1 MTIIVFQKDTPQS
14 TIDWHVRRKNA
25 RMYYDGVPP
34 KWEAKAIAED
44 WSFPYVVPQADVEGV
59 E

>member
-1 MTIIVFQKDTPQS
+1 MIIIVFQKNTPQS

-25 RMYYDGVPP
+25 RMYYTGVPP
-34 KWEAKAIAED
+34 KWEARAIAED
-44 WSFPYVVPQADVEGV
+44 WTFPYVVPEEDVEGV